1 MITWPSSP
9 LSLPPLCNILS
20 FLSSIYWPLVNR
32 WRTIS
37 LPKFKSR
44 KFAGINSG
52 TTSPDC
58 STLSSTTWCIVHGFE
73 HFTRD
78 IVIAT
83 TREREMARCLMK
95 LPSKSSKLF
104 KSIPGGRSVE
114 NYRRGA
120 TRPYVERLRRRRV
133 AHDGSRP
140 RRDSTEAFT
149 SVRREID
156 RRVARSVASKSMG
169 TAGTAFR
176 TFDSWK
182 TDGQVFS
189 PPLPYRYEEGW
200 PCFSGEILR
209 KKEEGEEKG
218 GQGK

>member
-1 MITWPSSP
+1 
-9 LSLPPLCNILS
+9 
-20 FLSSIYWPLVNR
+20 
-32 WRTIS
+32 
-37 LPKFKSR
+37 
-44 KFAGINSG
+44 
-52 TTSPDC
+52 
-58 STLSSTTWCIVHGFE
+58 
-73 HFTRD
+73 
-78 IVIAT
+78 
-83 TREREMARCLMK
+83 MK

-133 AHDGSRP
+133 VHDGSRP

-189 PPLPYRYEEGW
+189 PPLPYRYEGQEEGW

-209 KKEEGEEKG
+209 KKEKRKAGRGNEREKRREREREKRGTEKREEKRKEKKKRKG
-218 GQGK
+218 RRRTGW